1 MWLLV
6 FMKVRRM
13 KRHSKQASTK
23 KGIRMLLCKIRLKRI
38 CKVTVKYVSEN
49 FTFLNDRI
57 NYHNNIHSYSMW
69 TLNKIQTVIYI
80 SQQACKMQSIIVSL
94 YKRWNWAPERWLSW
108 PQWRETFITL
118 FRTLSSQILKSSR
131 RKFEAFLWSNN
142 V

>member
-1 MWLLV
+1 
-6 FMKVRRM
+6 
-13 KRHSKQASTK
+13 
-23 KGIRMLLCKIRLKRI
+23 MLLCKIRLKRI

-94 YKRWNWAPERWLSW
+94 YKRWN
-108 PQWRETFITL
+108 
-118 FRTLSSQILKSSR
+118 
-131 RKFEAFLWSNN
+131 
-142 V
+142 